1 MILSQVTLMEKS
13 MTQNSDAPDVSSL
26 RVAVLYS
33 HWIKADSINY
43 HLRRS
48 LRHGPEVES
57 GMTDDLNAL
66 AQTISTMHALSVWY
80 GLLWVVVEGYR
91 ELKLSDEKI
100 DALLASDDMTSSFR
114 RFRNAVFH
122 FQGEP
127 LSPKLIDF
135 ITAPA
140 SEKWVNELN
149 RSFNRFFSETL
160 KVKEVVSRMK
170 ADHDNLASE
179 KNNKTITS

>member
-1 MILSQVTLMEKS
+1 
-13 MTQNSDAPDVSSL
+13 MTQNTDAPRASSL
-26 RVAVLYS
+26 GVAVLHN

-48 LRHGPEVES
+48 LRLGPKVES

-66 AQTISTMHALSVWY
+66 AQTISAMHVLSVWY

-91 ELKLSDEKI
+91 ELKLTDKKI
-100 DALLASDDMTSSFR
+100 DELLASDDMIGSFR

-122 FQGEP
+122 FQEEP
-127 LSPKLIDF
+127 LSPKLMDF

-140 SEKWVNELN
+140 SERWVNELN
-149 RSFNRFFSETL
+149 RSFDRFFSETL
-160 KVKEVVSRMK
+160 NLKEVAAQIK
-170 ADHDNLASE
+170 ADHNDLASGE
-179 KNNKTITS
+179 NN